1 MKRKENGM
9 GKILI
14 VDDDP
19 DVVDAVKLFLSKA
32 GHEVASAYSRSE
44 GMARVADAK
53 PELLILDV
61 MMEQPDDG
69 IAMAQD
75 LRRQGFKKP
84 IIMLTSVSKAL
95 GMSYGRDND
104 LVPVDEFIEKPVL
117 PAALIDKV
125 NSLLK
130 KA

>member
-1 MKRKENGM
+1 MA
-9 GKILI
+9 KILI

-19 DVVDAVKLFLSKA
+19 DVVEAVRLFLSKA
-32 GHEVASAYSRSE
+32 GHDVVGSFSRAE
-44 GMARVADAK
+44 GMSRLNDVK
-53 PELLILDV
+53 PDLLILDV

-75 LRRQGFKKP
+75 LRRSGFKKP

-117 PAALIDKV
+117 PTALVDKV
-125 NSLLK
+125 NNLLK

>member
-1 MKRKENGM
+1 MA
-9 GKILI
+9 KILI

-19 DVVDAVKLFLSKA
+19 DVVEAVRLFVSKA
-32 GHEVASAYSRSE
+32 GHEVVSAFSRSE
-44 GMARVADAK
+44 GMTRVNDAK
-53 PELLILDV
+53 PDLLILDV

-75 LRRQGFKKP
+75 LRRAGFKKP

-117 PAALIDKV
+117 PAALVEKV
-125 NSLLK
+125 TNLLK
-130 KA
+130 KS